1 MLFLD
6 SITEY
11 PKFTLVLYVLGEMK
25 KNGHHQNQN
34 KTSLLKTFYNY
45 SFNETFI
52 EISHSLEVQQFDLFP
67 LTMCFHF
74 FFLEKEMD
82 LSVLI

>member
-25 KNGHHQNQN
+25 KMVII
-34 KTSLLKTFYNY
+34 KTK
-45 SFNETFI
+45 I
-52 EISHSLEVQQFDLFP
+52 KP
-67 LTMCFHF
+67 L
-74 FFLEKEMD
+74 
-82 LSVLI
+82 S